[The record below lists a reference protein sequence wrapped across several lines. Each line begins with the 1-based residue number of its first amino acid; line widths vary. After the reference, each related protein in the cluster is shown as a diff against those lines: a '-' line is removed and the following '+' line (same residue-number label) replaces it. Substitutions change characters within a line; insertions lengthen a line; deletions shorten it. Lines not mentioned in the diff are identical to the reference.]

1 MSDNELFNEYNPLP
15 GSPLHE
21 ALTEQDKQTAGIIEV
36 ETAQANIQEQHAAAA
51 ATLAALRWDSSLDEG
66 RTAAAELPLLERL
79 LHAAASELA
88 RRRDEKRLH
97 DKSVYSLVS
106 QLKEAESQV
115 LIWSRAH
122 RVSVAMAGP
131 DGTGVSP
138 EQVQN
143 DERKHAEAVE
153 NLGRVRSRLLG
164 C

>member
-1 MSDNELFNEYNPLP
+1 MDNELFTEYNPLP

-36 ETAQANIQEQHAAAA
+36 ETAQANIQEQHVAAA

-79 LHAAASELA
+79 LNAAAAELA

-97 DKSVYSLVS
+97 DKVVFSLAS

-115 LIWSRAH
+115 LIWSRAW
-122 RVSVAMAGP
+122 RVTQAQAGP
-131 DGTGVSP
+131 NLDGVSQ
-138 EQVQN
+138 EQIEN
-143 DERKHAEAVE
+143 DKRKLDEATA

>member
-1 MSDNELFNEYNPLP
+1 MSDNELFTEYNPLP

-51 ATLAALRWDSSLDEG
+51 ATLAALRWNSSLDEG

-79 LHAAASELA
+79 LNAAAAELA

-97 DKSVYSLVS
+97 DKVVFSLAS

-115 LIWSRAH
+115 LIWSRAW
-122 RVSVAMAGP
+122 RITEATGGP
-131 DGTGVSP
+131 DGTGVSQ
-138 EQVQN
+138 EQIEN
-143 DERKHAEAVE
+143 DRRKLDEATA

>member
-1 MSDNELFNEYNPLP
+1 MDNELFNEYSPLP
-15 GSPLHE
+15 GSLLFD
-21 ALTEQDKQTAGIIEV
+21 ALAKQDAQQLGLAEV
-36 ETAQANIQEQHAAAA
+36 ETAAAKLQEQHAAANMV
-51 ATLAALRWDSSLDEG
+51 LASLAWNSSLDEG

-79 LHAAASELA
+79 LNAAASELA

-115 LIWSRAH
+115 LIWSRAW
-122 RVSVAMAGP
+122 RITEATGGP

-138 EQVQN
+138 EQIEN
-143 DERKHAEAVE
+143 DRRKLTEAVA

>member
-1 MSDNELFNEYNPLP
+1 MDNELFTEYSPLP
-15 GSPLHE
+15 GSPLFD
-21 ALTEQDKQTAGIIEV
+21 ALAKQDAQQLGLAEV
-36 ETAQANIQEQHAAAA
+36 ETAAAKLQEQHAAANMV
-51 ATLAALRWDSSLDEG
+51 LASLAWNSSLDEG

-79 LHAAASELA
+79 LNAAASELA

-115 LIWSRAH
+115 LIWSRAW
-122 RVSVAMAGP
+122 RITEATGGP

-138 EQVQN
+138 EQIEN
-143 DERKHAEAVE
+143 DRRKLAAAVE
-153 NLGRVRSRLLG
+153 NLARVRSRLLG

>member
-1 MSDNELFNEYNPLP
+1 MNELFTEYNPLP

-21 ALTEQDKQTAGIIEV
+21 ALTEQDKQTAGVIEV

-115 LIWSRAH
+115 LIWSRAW
-122 RVSVAMAGP
+122 RVTQAQAGP
-131 DGTGVSP
+131 NLDGVSQ
-138 EQVQN
+138 EQIEN
-143 DERKHAEAVE
+143 DKRKLDEAVA

>member
-1 MSDNELFNEYNPLP
+1 MDNELFTEYSPLP
-15 GSPLHE
+15 GSPLFD
-21 ALTEQDKQTAGIIEV
+21 ALAKQDAQQLGLAEV

-51 ATLAALRWDSSLDEG
+51 ATLAALRWNSSLDEG

-79 LHAAASELA
+79 LNAAAAELA

-97 DKSVYSLVS
+97 DKVVFSLAS

-115 LIWSRAH
+115 LIWSRAW
-122 RVSVAMAGP
+122 RITEATGGP
-131 DGTGVSP
+131 DGTGVSQ
-138 EQVQN
+138 EQIEN
-143 DERKHAEAVE
+143 DRRKLDEATA

>member
-1 MSDNELFNEYNPLP
+1 MSDNELFTEYNPLP

-66 RTAAAELPLLERL
+66 RAAAAELPLLERL
-79 LHAAASELA
+79 LDAAASELH

-97 DKSVYSLVS
+97 DKVVHGLASELREAQNSVNT
-106 QLKEAESQV
+106 
-115 LIWSRAH
+115 WSRAW
-122 RVSVAMAGP
+122 RITQAMLES
-131 DGTGVSP
+131 DGRGVSQAQI
-138 EQVQN
+138 EN
-143 DERKHAEAVE
+143 DQAKFNEATA
-153 NLGRVRSRLLG
+153 NLARVRSRLLG